1 RRSSVHQLSRGSITP
16 ARIRGRAFTPKE
28 RGEGGPV
35 TRFSGSNFRT
45 ALQPR
50 SVAKYAFQLAIIG
63 IGYFALANATSALAA
78 FYSSAIPVW
87 PASGVALAGVLVCGL
102 RVWPAI
108 LVAAFA

>member
-1 RRSSVHQLSRGSITP
+1 
-16 ARIRGRAFTPKE
+16 
-28 RGEGGPV
+28 V

-108 LVAAFA
+108 LVAAFAAALPAGFPDAGAADSAT